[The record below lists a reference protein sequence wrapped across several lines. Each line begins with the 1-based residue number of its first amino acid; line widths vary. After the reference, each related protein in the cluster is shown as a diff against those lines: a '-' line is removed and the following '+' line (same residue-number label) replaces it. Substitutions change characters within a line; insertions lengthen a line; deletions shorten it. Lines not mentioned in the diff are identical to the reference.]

1 MSFKKIHMHVKIFY
15 CYSVLY
21 TVVGLRAYI
30 FLTLIKKEKKR
41 YNSRL
46 SIKKMLWNFIRN

>member
-1 MSFKKIHMHVKIFY
+1 MHVKIFY

-30 FLTLIKKEKKR
+30 FLTLIKKEK
-41 YNSRL
+41 NATIPDFRL
-46 SIKKMLWNFIRN
+46 KKCCGI